1 MKKLSALVILLLV
14 IIGSVYTYATS
25 SNIEIIEDTKYRIEY
40 DTKTLNIKNTSN
52 KRQLVQLEV
61 IEEVKTS
68 FGNYQPF
75 SIKYEEIILNPK
87 EEKSID
93 IIQYHTRKLSYKVV
107 KEVELKGGE

>member
-1 MKKLSALVILLLV
+1 MKKLVSLAIILLT
-14 IIGSVYTYATS
+14 IIGGIYVYATS
-25 SNIEIIEDTKYRIEY
+25 SSIEVIESTKYRIEY

-75 SIKYEEIILNPK
+75 SIKYEEVILDPK

-93 IIQYHTRKLSYKVV
+93 IIQYHTRKLRYKIV